1 MSRAERSER
10 QAHPGW
16 AVLFDDGTWLSSAHG
31 YFQADDAFYGL
42 LWDSPEE
49 AEANAKDAISDW
61 GRTEDISDYKYTVVV
76 GWQPLCE
83 KLRLDVSSLKSSAKI
98 TPSELM
104 DITFELENVLSRLKE
119 GLV

>member
-1 MSRAERSER
+1 MSKVERGER
-10 QAHPGW
+10 QTHPGW
-16 AVLFDDGTWLSSAHG
+16 AVLFEDGTWLSSAHG

-42 LWDSPEE
+42 LWNSVEE
-49 AEANAKDAISDW
+49 AERNAQDALSDW
-61 GRTEDISDYKYTVVV
+61 GRTEDVTGYKYTVVL

-83 KLRLDVSSLKSSAKI
+83 KLRHDVSTLKSAAKI
-98 TPSELM
+98 TPIELM